1 MERLRS
7 LIKNSGRKKTW
18 IAEQLNMPYSSLNAY
33 LFETRTAP
41 HDLEKR
47 IKKLL

>member
-1 MERLRS
+1 MDKLRE
-7 LIKNSGRKKTW
+7 LIKKSGRKKTW
-18 IAEQLNMPYSSLNAY
+18 ISEQLNMPYSSLNAY

-41 HDLEKR
+41 ADLEKR